1 MRYVALA
8 SADYGAGRVLAY
20 AGRLGWRNADGG
32 AISPQFARR
41 IVEWLSGMQAT
52 DVIEVC
58 HVPIMGVDGVVPTI
72 DRLDMVSVTRED
84 IDFLSVDSNLSRFD
98 CIIVSGY
105 SSSSPL
111 VRANLLSYVSAGGG
125 LVVEDF
131 REAGA
136 IDILQSISPFSVDD
150 IGFPDI
156 KGVPLWTEDGKLHDM
171 FSESF
176 LSEPIS
182 MLNTIFV
189 DDVGSGW
196 EVISVFDTD
205 GEVEEGVETELVMV
219 SSDGTE
225 LSGEYFMAYY
235 RSVYEDGM
243 IELKKSSSS
252 SSGSS
257 SSSLSSSSSS
267 LSSSSDSSSS
277 NSSSSLSSS
286 SSSLSSESS
295 SSSSTTSPEILYA
308 AIYEGENASRHIVTA
323 NGNAQL
329 DGNGKLVLPGSSSYI
344 SVPASTDWSML
355 SSDWTYETYLNSNIL
370 TGAFMTMDLG
380 NITNHTFLRIEDGG
394 KIHFSY
400 RYNNTSYASYKTTS
414 SHIAIN
420 TDYHIRVVV
429 NSGTFKIFIDG
440 ISVPLTETTAL
451 NLPLPY
457 FVSSLY
463 MGHGWDG
470 VGDDNFEGELW
481 QTHFYKSSSPDN
493 FTPPL
498 RTDPITV
505 DEYTVLALD
514 FAGAEGWKDSSPS
527 QHNITPVGD
536 AQLDGTGKC
545 VFDGT
550 GDYLTI
556 QDSPDWTF
564 NGDCSISFKLKT
576 TSTETDCVFQL
587 GTESGSEATD
597 AAIRFII
604 NDSAA
609 NKIDVRI
616 SDTGSSAAL
625 TGTTTINDGAEHLVE
640 LIRIGTTWTLK
651 IDTVSEDSV
660 VFASTPAPTTGGIF
674 IGTAY
679 NGSYGFPFSGSIGEL
694 EIVNNTTSVLA
705 LDFDGPAGQTKTRI
719 LDSAKP
725 AYASGRHEVTANGDA
740 QLDGNGSCVFDGTGD
755 YLTVVDNGDFDIAG
769 SFVFEGY
776 VKFNAGGW
784 VHVIGSNS
792 NSSQAGVTMP
802 TYFLSMS
809 ETYIQFYYVTAFST
823 YPIGMYTPAVYLAD
837 TWYHVAICRD
847 ISNNLYLSVDGTIVS
862 TASYSG
868 TITNSFATLGIG
880 GIVNSVSH
888 MSNGSLSRVKVS
900 IGTDRDYTSA
910 FTPPLRTDPIVPD
923 EYTVLAL
930 DFVGTAAST
939 TILDSAPQAPAAT
952 PILPDI
958 SGNENDVTQTTT
970 TKQMLFDPSDNKLI
984 ADGGDGMAL
993 GAKLITSGS
1002 FTSYSVVRPAS
1013 LHFGY
1018 IWSQGFL
1025 ATGTYLGINFM
1036 ASGVLR
1042 LVHNSADY
1050 SSALTYTPGTKYII
1064 TVVYDHTVPSTKV
1077 YVDGALWISAAVSE
1091 AYSGDDF
1098 SICSAT
1104 NAGGDMVGEFE
1115 YTSFRSV
1122 ADSDGDR
1129 ATIEQ
1134 LLTDKYFP
1142 ATSSSSS
1149 SSSSSLSS
1157 SSSSTDGV

>member
-286 SSSLSSESS
+286 SSSLSSSSDSSSSNSSSSLSSSSSSLSSESS

-514 FAGAEGWKDSSPS
+514 FVGSTAS
-527 QHNITPVGD
+527 Q
-536 AQLDGTGKC
+536 
-545 VFDGT
+545 
-550 GDYLTI
+550 
-556 QDSPDWTF
+556 
-564 NGDCSISFKLKT
+564 
-576 TSTETDCVFQL
+576 
-587 GTESGSEATD
+587 
-597 AAIRFII
+597 
-604 NDSAA
+604 
-609 NKIDVRI
+609 
-616 SDTGSSAAL
+616 
-625 TGTTTINDGAEHLVE
+625 
-640 LIRIGTTWTLK
+640 
-651 IDTVSEDSV
+651 
-660 VFASTPAPTTGGIF
+660 
-674 IGTAY
+674 
-679 NGSYGFPFSGSIGEL
+679 
-694 EIVNNTTSVLA
+694 
-705 LDFDGPAGQTKTRI
+705 RI

-952 PILPDI
+952 PILPDT
-958 SGNENDVTQTTT
+958 SGKENDVTQTTT